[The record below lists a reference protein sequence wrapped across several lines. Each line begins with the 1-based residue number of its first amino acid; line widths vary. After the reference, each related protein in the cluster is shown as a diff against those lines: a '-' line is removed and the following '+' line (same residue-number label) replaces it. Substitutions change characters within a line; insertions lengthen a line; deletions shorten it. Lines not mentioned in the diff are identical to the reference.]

1 MLIWAL
7 YNLFIEAAPS
17 GINERVTG
25 PGEAIA
31 TKLPFNLMLLVGK
44 ENPVFKSLFQG
55 QFLHSCLSQ
64 THRTSLKSSWNT
76 LSKISWQLGC
86 KLQRGEE
93 KKDAPLL
100 SFFLYGLPH
109 LASCWGWWLSPSS
122 SRDFVLLSGG
132 LTLASRQSP
141 IQLCHS
147 FQQAVWT
154 YLLSMGY
161 TMYQIWKYH
170 GSLHVLKGNLCS
182 ITWTIWQPP
191 LCGAPNAFT
200 QSKRAYCA
208 SSL

>member
-1 MLIWAL
+1 
-7 YNLFIEAAPS
+7 
-17 GINERVTG
+17 
-25 PGEAIA
+25 
-31 TKLPFNLMLLVGK
+31 MLLVGK

-93 KKDAPLL
+93 NKDAPLL

-109 LASCWGWWLSPSS
+109 LAPCWGWWLSPSS

-154 YLLSMGY
+154 YLLFCSLWDIPCIRFGNTVALSMCWRG
-161 TMYQIWKYH
+161 TSALSPGPS
-170 GSLHVLKGNLCS
+170 GSPHCVELLIPSHKANELTVHPVCRSHNLK
-182 ITWTIWQPP
+182 
-191 LCGAPNAFT
+191 
-200 QSKRAYCA
+200 
-208 SSL
+208 